1 MIRII
6 REKEKAFQRAETLL
20 KSLFTFSGHTF
31 AACIIIRPPI
41 SQFYEIHPT
50 NRFLFQL
57 FEIHLTVFP
66 AGPVIKY
73 SHNKERTILSIKQ
86 SFRNLNTTTFYN
98 FIKNCRRRKTETTDR
113 PSAQRKI
120 QIKKGDYIVWLRKK

>member
-1 MIRII
+1 MIRVILE
-6 REKEKAFQRAETLL
+6 EKKAFQRAETLL
-20 KSLFTFSGHTF
+20 KSLFRFSGRTS
-31 AACIIIRPPI
+31 ACITIRPPV
-41 SQFYEIHPT
+41 SQFRETHPT
-50 NRFLFQL
+50 NRFLFQF

-73 SHNKERTILSIKQ
+73 SHNKERTVLSIKQ

-98 FIKNCRRRKTETTDR
+98 LPKAETTD
-113 PSAQRKI
+113 SSLAQRKI

>member
-86 SFRNLNTTTFYN
+86 SFRNLNTTTF
-98 FIKNCRRRKTETTDR
+98 TT
-113 PSAQRKI
+113 S
-120 QIKKGDYIVWLRKK
+120 